1 MLITVAAAASS
12 VSSYCNDRGTELHPH
27 HNRTARRA
35 DGNEKRER
43 YQKFSHNPFI
53 ERRYEYFRISL
64 NPGPRELAPTVWE
77 AMLSGKV
84 AKMSEMS
91 YLCQMN
97 HLNSQL

>member
-1 MLITVAAAASS
+1 MSITVAAAASS
-12 VSSYCNDRGTELHPH
+12 VSSYCNDCGTELHPH

-53 ERRYEYFRISL
+53 GRNYEFFRIS
-64 NPGPRELAPTVWE
+64 
-77 AMLSGKV
+77 GKD

-97 HLNSQL
+97 HLNSQS